1 LAALQEE
8 ETNNALDLSAA
19 SLPSSSKHAIADKI
33 SSISTAAANS
43 SSIPTTEDID
53 IDSDDL
59 SDDADDVIGE

>member
-1 LAALQEE
+1 MAALQEE

-19 SLPSSSKHAIADKI
+19 SLPSSSKHAIAAKS

-43 SSIPTTEDID
+43 IPPTDDID